1 MIKIQKEDFNVEEE
15 IDAIKKTNSN
25 VGAVTSFIGYVRDN
39 NNNNTNVRSISLEVY
54 EKMAYKQFEKIIR
67 EASLKWN
74 LVDALIIHRFG
85 NLQVNDK
92 IVLVASFSSHRK
104 DSFESC
110 NFIMDYLKKDAP
122 FWKNEFYDKKNEWL
136 TNTN

>member
-1 MIKIQKEDFNVEEE
+1 MIKIQKEDFNSEEE
-15 IDAIKKTNSN
+15 INKIKKLYSN

-39 NNNNTNVRSISLEVY
+39 NNDNKVESINLEVY
-54 EKMAYKQFEKIIR
+54 NDMAYKQFEKIIIK
-67 EASLKWN
+67 AKSNWKII
-74 LVDALIIHRFG
+74 DSLIIHRYG
-85 NLQVNDK
+85 KLKVNSK
-92 IVLVASFSSHRK
+92 IVLVSCFSEHRK

-136 TNTN
+136 INSN

>member
-1 MIKIQKEDFNVEEE
+1 MIKIQKEDFNVEKEVNT
-15 IDAIKKTNSN
+15 IKKLYSN

-39 NNNNTNVRSISLEVY
+39 NNNSKVQSINLEVY
-54 EKMAYKQFEKIIR
+54 EEMAFKQLEKII
-67 EASLKWN
+67 EQAKIKWSLI
-74 LVDALIIHRFG
+74 DTLIIHRFG

-92 IVLVASFSSHRK
+92 IVLVASFSAHRK
-104 DSFESC
+104 DSLESC

-122 FWKNEFYDKKNEWL
+122 FWKNEFYDEKNEWL

>member
-1 MIKIQKEDFNVEEE
+1 MIKIQKEDFNVEKE
-15 IDAIKKTNSN
+15 ISEIKKIHSN

-39 NNNNTNVRSISLEVY
+39 NNNTKVKSINLEVY
-54 EKMAYKQFEKIIR
+54 EKMAYNQFKRIIE
-67 EASLKWN
+67 EANIKWSLI
-74 LVDALIIHRFG
+74 DTLIIHRYG
-85 NLQVNDK
+85 NLPVNDK

-122 FWKNEFYDKKNEWL
+122 FWKNEFYNKKNEWL
-136 TNTN
+136 INSN

>member
-15 IDAIKKTNSN
+15 ISSVKKIHSN
-25 VGAVTSFIGYVRDN
+25 VGAVTSFTGYVRDN
-39 NNNNTNVRSISLEVY
+39 NNNTSVESINLEVY
-54 EKMAYKQFEKIIR
+54 EKMAYKQFEKII
-67 EASLKWN
+67 EKALIKWN
-74 LVDALIIHRFG
+74 LIDILIIHRYG

-104 DSFESC
+104 DSFEAC

-136 TNTN
+136 INTN

>member
-1 MIKIQKEDFNVEEE
+1 MIKIQKENFNVEEE
-15 IDAIKKTNSN
+15 ISSIKKIHSN

-39 NNNNTNVRSISLEVY
+39 NNNTNVESINLEVY
-54 EKMAYKQFEKIIR
+54 EKMAYRQFKKIIE
-67 EASLKWN
+67 EANVKWSLI
-74 LVDALIIHRFG
+74 DTLIIHRYG
-85 NLQVNDK
+85 KLKVNDK

-104 DSFESC
+104 DSFKAC

-136 TNTN
+136 TNTS

>member
-1 MIKIQKEDFNVEEE
+1 MIKIQKEIFNVEDE
-15 IDAIKKTNSN
+15 ISAIKKIHSN

-39 NNNNTNVRSISLEVY
+39 NNNTNVESINLEVY
-54 EKMAYKQFEKIIR
+54 EKMAYKQFQKIIE
-67 EASLKWN
+67 EAKLKWS
-74 LVDALIIHRFG
+74 LIDTLIIHRYG
-85 NLQVNDK
+85 KLQVNDK

-104 DSFESC
+104 DSFEAC

-136 TNTN
+136 TNTS

>member
-15 IDAIKKTNSN
+15 ISAIKNIHSN
-25 VGAVTSFIGYVRDN
+25 IGAVTSFIGYVRDN
-39 NNNNTNVRSISLEVY
+39 NNHESVESISLEVY
-54 EKMAYKQFEKIIR
+54 EKMAHRQFEKIIK
-67 EASLKWN
+67 EANIRWSLI
-74 LVDALIIHRFG
+74 DTLIIHRYG
-85 NLQVNDK
+85 KLQVSDK

-104 DSFESC
+104 DSFEAC

-136 TNTN
+136 INSN

>member
-15 IDAIKKTNSN
+15 VNVIKNRHSD

-39 NNNNTNVRSISLEVY
+39 NNYTSVESLNLEVY
-54 EKMAYKQFEKIIR
+54 EKMAFKQFEKII
-67 EASLKWN
+67 EKANIKWN
-74 LVDALIIHRFG
+74 LIDTLIIHRHG
-85 NLQVNDK
+85 RLQVNDK

-104 DSFESC
+104 DSFEAC

-122 FWKNEFYDKKNEWL
+122 FWKNEFYGKKNEWL
-136 TNTN
+136 INTS